1 MFVATEGTLAF
12 PPASRQQTVNLLLI
26 DDSIPE
32 FARNFSV
39 ALSILSPT
47 EARLGISILTLRLA
61 ESDYPYGLISLTGV
75 AVLAP
80 ELDFPN
86 PVSVLVARDFGRSGE
101 VSVEWQVASC
111 LLCPVTAPC
120 RSCPSGTIAQQLA
133 PTQGIVTFADGQRNA
148 SIVISTL
155 PDTDP
160 EMEMRFTLALSGA
173 SPATIGPDGG
183 ATDGHALV
191 VPANDDAYGAF
202 EILVA
207 SAVADDSS
215 RRTARIFE
223 TANARVP
230 LEVHRRGGALGPAT
244 VDWRVH
250 HVTTSSAANQQPV
263 ADVLVTNGTLFFG
276 TGVEL
281 GSLSIP
287 IGNDDVPEIDEQ
299 FIVELF
305 RSTGGATIVT
315 PNVTITIL
323 ENDDARGVIGFS
335 ASAITSF
342 ANEDHGVAHMLLER
356 QRGLFG
362 SVSAYWEVTSGDPSG
377 DLQALNGTTIFAAH
391 IASANLSIPLRDDAE
406 PETAES
412 FVVQLQEARGGAR
425 LGSRTIAVLTI
436 RGSDDPHGVFQFSES
451 TYEVI
456 EPEMG
461 TSIAVVD
468 VERIGGALGAVAVRV
483 EVRGKERRGG
493 GGVGWRGEILK
504 GQVPHT
510 HDATRFP
517 LSSLISAR
525 ERAMRPQ
532 ARISVWHRPHL
543 RSNSQRTS
551 AVPALT

>member
-1 MFVATEGTLAF
+1 VEPADETVFVATEGTLTF
-12 PPASRQQTVNLLLI
+12 PPASRQQTVNLLLK

-32 FARNFSV
+32 LARNFSV
-39 ALSILSPT
+39 TLSILSPL

-61 ESDYPYGLISLTGV
+61 ESDYPFGLISLTGV

-80 ELDFPN
+80 ELDSPN
-86 PVSVLVARDFGRSGE
+86 PVSLIVARDFGRSGE
-101 VSVEWQVASC
+101 ISVGWQVASC
-111 LLCPVTAPC
+111 LLCPVAAPC
-120 RSCPSGTIAQQLA
+120 RSCPSGTITQQLA
-133 PTQGIVTFADGQRNA
+133 PTQGIVTFADGQRNV
-148 SIVISTL
+148 SISISVL
-155 PDTDP
+155 PDTVP

-183 ATDGHALV
+183 ATAGHALV

-215 RRTARIFE
+215 RRTAQIFE

-230 LEVHRRGGALGPAT
+230 LEVHRRGGALGPTT
-244 VDWRVH
+244 VDWQVL

-305 RSTGGATIVT
+305 KPTGGATIAT
-315 PNVTITIL
+315 PNVSITIL
-323 ENDDARGVIGFS
+323 ENDDARGVVGFS
-335 ASAITSF
+335 ASAVTSV
-342 ANEDHGVAHMLLER
+342 ASESNGVAHMLLER
-356 QRGLFG
+356 QRGTFG
-362 SVSAYWEVTSGDPSG
+362 SVSVYWEVTSGDPSG

-391 IASANLSIPLRDDAE
+391 TSLVNLSLPLRDDAE

-412 FVVQLQEARGGAR
+412 FVVQLREARGGAR
-425 LGSRTIAVLTI
+425 LGSRTIAVLTV

-451 TYEVI
+451 TYEVV
-456 EPEMG
+456 EPEVG
-461 TSIAVVD
+461 TSIAVVE
-468 VERIGGALGAVAVRV
+468 VERIGGALGAVAARV
-483 EVRGKERRGG
+483 EVRGKGWGLGG
-493 GGVGWRGEILK
+493 WVSRWGWGKNIK
-504 GQVPHT
+504 GP
-510 HDATRFP
+510 RF
-517 LSSLISAR
+517 SSSYCHPSWSI
-525 ERAMRPQ
+525 
-532 ARISVWHRPHL
+532 
-543 RSNSQRTS
+543 
-551 AVPALT
+551 